1 MASSVSTLDRQL
13 SLDVSLEYVG
23 LPLGRRLGVEW
34 VDDICGGCSD
44 VGDRGFEVE
53 LIRFLW
59 RPGEAEAVLLCLCGG
74 WNRSEESP
82 GLDLARDTELAD
94 QVELSGLDV
103 DFWFFWLY
111 ASAACI

>member
-1 MASSVSTLDRQL
+1 MASSVSTLDKQL

-23 LPLGRRLGVEW
+23 LPFGRRLGVEW
-34 VDDICGGCSD
+34 VEEIVGGCSD
-44 VGDRGFEVE
+44 VGDRGFDVE
-53 LIRFLW
+53 LTRFLC

-82 GLDLARDTELAD
+82 GLDLARDPELAD
-94 QVELSGLDV
+94 QVELSWLDA